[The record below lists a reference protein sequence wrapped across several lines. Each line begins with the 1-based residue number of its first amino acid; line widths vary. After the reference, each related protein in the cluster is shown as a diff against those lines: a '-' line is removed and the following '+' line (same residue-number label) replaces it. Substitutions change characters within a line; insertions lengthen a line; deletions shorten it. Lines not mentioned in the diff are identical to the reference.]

1 MTNIMNNPP
10 ANFIDLVRIGLRSHR
25 AAFLGTCAASV
36 TNKILDLMPPLLTGW
51 VIDALLGHPPIWTTA
66 IVGPDVYQQAVFLA
80 ALGVLI
86 FGFES
91 LFQWIYQSGFMRI
104 AQQVQHAIRM
114 QAYRCLQNRELEFF
128 ENHRVGETMTLLNDD
143 INQLERFLNSGF
155 NEFLQLATL
164 FAFTLTVLFE
174 ADVPMALIG
183 CAPIPFVIWGSI
195 YYQRK
200 ISPRY
205 RDLRTA
211 VGALNSRLENN
222 IAGIAVIKSFTAE
235 TFEARRVEHASQAY
249 RDANFAAIRLNAL
262 YTPAIR
268 MLIALGFGGVLL
280 AGGWR
285 VIEGQSTV
293 GELALFTMLIQRLLW
308 PLTRLGATLDEY
320 ERARACGRRTLE
332 LLNAR
337 PRVEDPAKPIEAPL
351 TRGEIEFDQVSFA
364 YANGLTVLK
373 NISLKITPGETVG
386 FAGATGAGKSTL
398 IKLLLRFYDPT
409 AGVVRVDGANIA
421 ELRQRDVRRR
431 MALVS
436 QDVYLFHGTIAENI
450 AYGLDPDDADLRER
464 VERAAEM
471 ARLHDFVRSLPEG
484 YDSIIGE
491 RGIKLSGGQRQR
503 LSIAR
508 AILKNAAIL
517 IFDEATSSVDTETE
531 RAIQENL
538 ASLTRGRTALIV
550 AHRLSTIRH
559 ADRIIGLSNGEIVEQ
574 GRHEDLLRAGG
585 VYADLWRVQSGE
597 AVAPRE

>member
-1 MTNIMNNPP
+1 MTTIRQPP
-10 ANFIDLVRIGLRSHR
+10 RDFADLIRACLRPHR
-25 AAFLGTCAASV
+25 VAFFGTCAASIA
-36 TNKILDLMPPLLTGW
+36 NKILDLMPPLLTGW
-51 VIDALLGHPPIWTTA
+51 VIDALLGNPPRWAAA
-66 IVGPDVYQQAVFLA
+66 IAGPDLHRQAVLLA
-80 ALGVLI
+80 ALGVAI

-91 LFQWIYQSGFMRI
+91 LFQWMYQSGFMRI
-104 AQQVQHAIRM
+104 AQQVQHSIRM
-114 QAYRCLQNRELEFF
+114 LAYRRLQNRELEFF
-128 ENHRVGETMTLLNDD
+128 ENHRLGETMTLLNDD

-164 FAFTLTVLFE
+164 FVFTLVVLFGT
-174 ADVPMALIG
+174 DVPMALIG
-183 CAPIPFVIWGSI
+183 CAPIPFVIWGSV

-205 RDLRTA
+205 RDLRAA

-235 TFEARRVEHASQAY
+235 TFEARRVEASSQAY

-285 VIEGQSTV
+285 VIAGQSTV

-320 ERARACGRRTLE
+320 ERAHACGRRTLE
-332 LLNAR
+332 LLNSQPKVA
-337 PRVEDPAKPIEAPL
+337 DPASPVEAPPP
-351 TRGEIEFDQVSFA
+351 RGEIEFDQVGFS
-364 YANGLTVLK
+364 YANGLPVL
-373 NISLKITPGETVG
+373 NGVSLRIQPGETVG

-398 IKLLLRFYDPT
+398 IKLLLRFYDPVR
-409 AGVVRVDGANIA
+409 GVVRVDGADISQMS
-421 ELRQRDVRRR
+421 QRDLRRR

-450 AYGLDPDDADLRER
+450 AYGLDPDEPDLAER
-464 VERAAEM
+464 IKRAAEM
-471 ARLHDFVRSLPEG
+471 ARLHDFVQSLPEG
-484 YDSIIGE
+484 YVSIIGE

-538 ASLTRGRTALIV
+538 AGLTRGRTALII

-559 ADRIIGLSNGEIVEQ
+559 ADRIIGLRDGAIVEE
-574 GRHEDLLRAGG
+574 GRHEDLLRQGG

-597 AVAPRE
+597 AGQPAE

>member
-1 MTNIMNNPP
+1 MQTPP
-10 ANFIDLVRIGLRSHR
+10 HSFADLIRVSLRPHR
-25 AAFLGTCAASV
+25 AAFVGTCAASV

-51 VIDALLGHPPIWTTA
+51 VIDALLGHPPQWTTA
-66 IVGPDVYQQAVFLA
+66 IAGADVYRQAVLLA

-104 AQQVQHAIRM
+104 AQQVQHSIRI
-114 QAYRCLQNRELEFF
+114 QAYRCLQNRELEYF

-155 NEFLQLATL
+155 NELLQLATL
-164 FAFTLTVLFE
+164 FLFTLIVLFE
-174 ADVPMALIG
+174 ADIPMALIG
-183 CAPIPFVIWGSI
+183 CAPIPFVIWGSV
-195 YYQRK
+195 YYQRR

-205 RDLRTA
+205 RDLRAA

-235 TFEARRVEHASQAY
+235 SFEARRVELASRAY

-332 LLNAR
+332 LLNSR
-337 PRVEDPAKPIEAPL
+337 PRVEDPPAPL
-351 TRGEIEFDQVSFA
+351 AAPPARGEIEFERVSFA
-364 YANGLTVLK
+364 YSNGLPVLK
-373 NISLKITPGETVG
+373 NVSLRIAPGETVG

-398 IKLLLRFYDPT
+398 IKLLLRFYDPGS
-409 AGVVRVDGANIA
+409 GVVRIDGVNIA
-421 ELRQRDVRRR
+421 HMRQLDLRRR

-436 QDVYLFHGTIAENI
+436 QDVYLFHGTVAENI
-450 AYGLDPDDADLRER
+450 AYGMDPHEPDLAER
-464 VERAAEM
+464 IERAAEM
-471 ARLHDFVRSLPEG
+471 ARLHDFVQSLPQG
-484 YDSIIGE
+484 YASIIGE

-559 ADRIIGLSNGEIVEQ
+559 ADRIIGLSNGEIAEE

-597 AVAPRE
+597 AAAQHE